1 MSVRIQSISDCISVK
16 AIPNSLTLIRLG
28 VAPVAVWLIG
38 EGMLAVAFWL
48 FAGAAITDAADGAIA
63 KMLNACTRIGS
74 YLDPLAD
81 KSLLVGVYVAMAC
94 TGYLPQWV
102 VILVALR
109 DCLIVGGAIFYELVI
124 GNVSMQPLLISK
136 LNTLSQIFLAGMVLG
151 GYGLGMDVEPML
163 DPMLEVVSVTAVLS
177 AAAYSWTWGRAAF
190 HESAEDILPVRV
202 RSL

>member
-1 MSVRIQSISDCISVK
+1 MSVRIQNISAYMSVK
-16 AIPNSLTLIRLG
+16 AIPNGLTLIRLL

-48 FAGAAITDAADGAIA
+48 FAVAAITDAADGAIA

-124 GNVSMQPLLISK
+124 GNVSMRPLLISK
-136 LNTLSQIFLAGMVLG
+136 LNTFSQIFLAGMVLG
-151 GYGLGMDVEPML
+151 GYGLGMDVEPIL
-163 DPMLEVVSVTAVLS
+163 DPMLGVVCVTAVLS
-177 AAAYSWTWGRAAF
+177 AAAYSWTWGRTALTGLV
-190 HESAEDILPVRV
+190 EDSLPVRI
-202 RSL
+202 SDL